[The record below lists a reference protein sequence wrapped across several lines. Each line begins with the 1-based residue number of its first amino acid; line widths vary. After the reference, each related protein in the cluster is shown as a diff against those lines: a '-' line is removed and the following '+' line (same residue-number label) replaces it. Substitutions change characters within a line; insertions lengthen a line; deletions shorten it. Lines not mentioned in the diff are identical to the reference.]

1 MLSSAVEDVTAT
13 TTSSTTDIQAF
24 FDGYVESFTAGKVEY
39 LATEFYRAP
48 VKGSM
53 VTPDGICMRM
63 ELETPED
70 VAGIFHAKYEEMKI
84 RGYEGKSIMEPVKV
98 VPMTTTTVLVQSKGI
113 RYKGTGDEVLEH
125 INANYIAEKF
135 DDVGFRF
142 TGIFAQVELP
152 EE

>member
-1 MLSSAVEDVTAT
+1 
-13 TTSSTTDIQAF
+13 
-24 FDGYVESFTAGKVEY
+24 
-39 LATEFYRAP
+39 
-48 VKGSM
+48 M

-125 INANYIAEKF
+125 INANYIAEK
-135 DDVGFRF
+135 VRV
-142 TGIFAQVELP
+142 TRRRAKRRELKTRTF
-152 EE
+152 